1 MIRISAIIITLN
13 EARQIA
19 RCIRSVQRVA
29 DEVIVVDSFSGDDT
43 VAIAESLGA
52 RVFRHEFAGYGAQK
66 NIAAGYATHD
76 WLLNMDADEALSPEL
91 ERSILEIK
99 KNPAKDAYACNR
111 LTNYCGKWIRH
122 CGWYPDT
129 LVRLWHRDKADVTRD
144 TVHEQFVVYPGAATG
159 FLAGDLLHYSFP
171 TISHHLKK
179 IEEYS
184 ETGARQDI
192 ARGKT
197 CSLLR
202 LWFVPKWKF
211 FVTYIIRLGILDGYY
226 GYIISKH
233 SAFATFVK
241 YVKIREYRKG
251 NG

>member
-13 EARQIA
+13 EARHIA

-29 DEVIVVDSFSGDDT
+29 DEVIVVDSNSEDDT
-43 VAIAESLGA
+43 AAIAESLGA
-52 RVFRHEFAGYGAQK
+52 RVFRHDFAGYGAQK
-66 NIAAGYATHD
+66 NIAAGYASHE
-76 WLLNMDADEALSPEL
+76 WLLNIDADEALSPGL
-91 ERSILEIK
+91 ERSILDIK
-99 KNPAKDAYACNR
+99 QHPAKDAYACNR

-129 LVRLWHRDKADVTRD
+129 LVRLWHRDKAGVTQDV
-144 TVHEQFVVYPGAATG
+144 VHEQFIVRPGATTG
-159 FLAGDLLHYSFP
+159 FLKGDLLHYSFP
-171 TISHHLKK
+171 TISAHLKK

-184 ETGARQDI
+184 ETGARQDA

-202 LWFVPKWKF
+202 LWLVPKWKF
-211 FVTYIIRLGILDGYY
+211 FTTYIIRLGILDGYY
-226 GYIISKH
+226 GYVISKN

-241 YVKIREYRKG
+241 YVKIREYGKEL
-251 NG
+251 